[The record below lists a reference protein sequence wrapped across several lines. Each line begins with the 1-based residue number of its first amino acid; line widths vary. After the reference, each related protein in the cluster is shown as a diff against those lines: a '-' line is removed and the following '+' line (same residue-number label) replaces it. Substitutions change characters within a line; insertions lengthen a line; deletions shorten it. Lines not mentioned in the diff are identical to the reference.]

1 MAYRGKSKEDLVN
14 AEVEVAVEN
23 TTSAEATES
32 KSKKKK
38 RVFRKDEL
46 IPCTSIIGGELAW
59 IGSRT
64 GNLYRWF
71 GSGETIDVE
80 YQDLLSAILSRT
92 NSVIYSP
99 MIFIEDEELVNE
111 HKAVR
116 NVYDSMYSP
125 RDLKKV
131 LDLPIDEM
139 VATIKSMPSGA
150 QDTMKVVAATCIQ
163 TGRLDSIRKIT
174 ALDNIL
180 GTKLVIESEIF
191 N

>member
-1 MAYRGKSKEDLVN
+1 MAYKGKTKQDLVN
-14 AEVEVAVEN
+14 AEVEVVNEK
-23 TTSAEATES
+23 TTSATATIG
-32 KSKKKK
+32 KKKEEK
-38 RVFRKDEL
+38 RIFRKDEL

-80 YQDLLSAILSRT
+80 YQDLIAAILSRT
-92 NSVIYSP
+92 SSVIYSP
-99 MIFIEDEELVNE
+99 MIIIEDEDLVNE
-111 HKAVR
+111 HKSVR
-116 NVYDSMYSP
+116 RVYDSMYSP

-139 VATIKSMPSGA
+139 IATIKGMPSGA
-150 QDTMKVVAATCIQ
+150 QDTVKDVAATCIQ
-163 TGRLDSIRKIT
+163 TGRLDSIRKIS
-174 ALDNIL
+174 ALDDIL

-191 N
+191 S